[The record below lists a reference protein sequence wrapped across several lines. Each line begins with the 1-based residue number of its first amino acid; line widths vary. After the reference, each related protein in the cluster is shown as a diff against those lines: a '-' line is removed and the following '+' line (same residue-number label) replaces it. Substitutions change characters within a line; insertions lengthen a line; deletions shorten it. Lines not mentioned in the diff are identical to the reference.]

1 METASIGAAAG
12 EKRSKYLS
20 PRYLLDYGIVAAVIG
35 LIIVLSFAAPNFLTV
50 NNFKNILDQNA
61 YLALASFGMTLVIIS
76 GGFDLSTGPL
86 FAFVG
91 VVTAWVAA
99 NNDPVTGMI
108 AGALIGLLVGV
119 VNGTLITSLKVH
131 SFLITLAIGIILGGF
146 SLTITEGRLI
156 QVPDDSFTNLGRG
169 SLIAGIPNSIVLMVL
184 VGIVLSIILRRTVL
198 GRYIFAVGGS
208 PIAARFSGVPINRVV
223 ITTFAIS
230 GFTAALGGLIEVSRS
245 GSGQADPGN
254 ASGLALDAIAAVV
267 IGGTSIMG
275 GRGAIWRTALG
286 VLLLAL
292 IQNGFNL
299 LGVAPQWRSIVS
311 GAVIVIAVG
320 LNSLSGRK

>member
-1 METASIGAAAG
+1 
-12 EKRSKYLS
+12 
-20 PRYLLDYGIVAAVIG
+20 
-35 LIIVLSFAAPNFLTV
+35 
-50 NNFKNILDQNA
+50 
-61 YLALASFGMTLVIIS
+61 
-76 GGFDLSTGPL
+76 
-86 FAFVG
+86 
-91 VVTAWVAA
+91 
-99 NNDPVTGMI
+99 
-108 AGALIGLLVGV
+108 
-119 VNGTLITSLKVH
+119 LITSLKVH

-254 ASGLALDAIAAVV
+254 ASG
-267 IGGTSIMG
+267 
-275 GRGAIWRTALG
+275 
-286 VLLLAL
+286 
-292 IQNGFNL
+292 
-299 LGVAPQWRSIVS
+299 
-311 GAVIVIAVG
+311 
-320 LNSLSGRK
+320 